1 MSALPAYAV
10 VAAFLFVMLI
20 VGLYSRRFVKTAE
33 DFHRGGGQVPWW
45 AAGLSIYM
53 GAFSAFAFVSFGS
66 VVFTDGGFGVLLGYG
81 LMFAYVVTGLIF
93 AKRWH
98 RAGLTTPVAYL
109 ENRFGP
115 GTRQL
120 VAAAMLVINAIS
132 SALRL
137 YAFALMM
144 NGLLGVPV
152 LPTIVVA
159 GLFMAIIALTGGL
172 WGIVL
177 ADSVQF
183 VVLLAGLVPLVIL
196 SLVQIGDA
204 EAVGRLLTTDLF
216 VFDRGDKDW
225 SWLFTW
231 WALTI
236 VTGNFSFPI
245 IQRLSSVP
253 TENDARKA
261 MFLAAALLVPTP
273 ILALIPVVACFQLL
287 PATPPELAFATMAT
301 NVLPIGLLGLM
312 AGSMIAA
319 TVSELESAFNIDS
332 GIVARDIYQRR
343 INPAASDQLILGL
356 ARVATLASAAVATTL
371 AIALAITGTGIFGFS
386 EAVASFVIV
395 GLCIP
400 FLAGVLVRPISERG
414 FFISL
419 GASLTA
425 ALILAVNGVGAA
437 DARVPIISVGI
448 AALLVAALIAP
459 ARGEE
464 AMRIATFFERLRE
477 PRPNPKGASP
487 QIDRQTLGLVGFA
500 ILLLGLI
507 PLSLPTLT
515 GTRGL
520 PAFVEYAIAA
530 TLILVGASFSFIARR
545 PASKEGL

>member
-1 MSALPAYAV
+1 MSSLPAYAV
-10 VAAFLFVMLI
+10 VAAFMFVMLI
-20 VGLYSRRFVKTAE
+20 VGLVSRRFVKTAE

-53 GAFSAFAFVSFGS
+53 GGFSALAFVSFGS

-81 LMFAYVVTGLIF
+81 LVFAYIVTGFVF
-93 AKRWH
+93 AQRWH
-98 RAGLTTPVAYL
+98 RAGLATPVEYL
-109 ENRFGP
+109 ETRFGP
-115 GTRQL
+115 GARQF
-120 VAAAMLVINAIS
+120 VAAATLVMNAIS

-137 YAFALMM
+137 YAFAIMM
-144 NGLLGVPV
+144 NGLLGLPV
-152 LPTIVVA
+152 LPTIVIA
-159 GLFMAIIALTGGL
+159 GAFMALIALTGGL

-183 VVLLAGLVPLVIL
+183 VILLAGLVPLVVL
-196 SLVQIGDA
+196 SLVEIGDID
-204 EAVGRLLTTDLF
+204 AVGRLLTTDFF

-253 TENDARKA
+253 TEKDARKA
-261 MFLAAALLVPTP
+261 MFLAAALLAPTP
-273 ILALIPVVACFQLL
+273 ILALIPVVACFELM
-287 PATPPELAFATMAT
+287 PATPPELAFATMAKS
-301 NVLPIGLLGLM
+301 VLPIGLLGLM

-343 INPAASDQLILGL
+343 INPAASDGFILGL
-356 ARVATLASAAVATTL
+356 ARIATLASAAVATTL
-371 AIALAITGTGIFGFS
+371 AIVLAITSTGIFAFS

-395 GLCIP
+395 ALCIP
-400 FLAGVLVRPISERG
+400 FLGGVLARPISERG

-425 ALILAVNGVGAA
+425 AFVLAINGVGAA
-437 DARVPIISVGI
+437 DARVPIILVGVI
-448 AALLVAALIAP
+448 ALFIGALIAP

-464 AMRIATFFERLRE
+464 AKRISAFFERLRQ
-477 PRPNPKGASP
+477 PRPNPDGANP

-500 ILLLGLI
+500 ILLLSLI
-507 PLSLPTLT
+507 PMSLPTLT

-530 TLILVGASFSFIARR
+530 TLLGVGAVFCLVARR
-545 PASKEGL
+545 PQTK